1 MDYFTIEA
9 KNCAQ
14 DINNALNIW
23 LSKEKLSYFN
33 GQFNSQVPER
43 LLLAMRHGTLNGG
56 KRLRPL
62 LLRQA
67 ASIFS
72 VKPKKTI
79 IAGMAVEM
87 VHSYSLIHDDLPSM
101 DNDDLRRGKT
111 TVHKEFD
118 EATAILAG
126 DNLLTLAFEI
136 LSLKQC
142 SKNAKIRLKLIKE
155 LAIGAG
161 AGGMVGGQMLDLQSE
176 NKILDDE
183 EINKIQIMKTA
194 ALIIAA
200 IRMGAIIGRADKEEI
215 NILTKYGALAGK
227 AFQLADDIL
236 DETATR
242 EQLGKTTKK
251 DAKSGKATL
260 VAKIGVKKAKQKLA
274 EIINDAIKSLEPF
287 GKKAKGLK
295 QTVIY
300 FGKRK
305 I

>member
-1 MDYFTIEA
+1 MDSCTIEA
-9 KNCAQ
+9 KNCAKH
-14 DINNALNIW
+14 INKVLNIW
-23 LSKEKLSYFN
+23 MSKEKLSYFN
-33 GQFNSQVPER
+33 GQFNSRVPDR

-72 VKPKKTI
+72 VKPEKTI

-101 DNDDLRRGKT
+101 DNDDLRRGKA

-136 LSLKQC
+136 LSMKQC
-142 SKNAKIRLKLIKE
+142 NKDAKIRLKLIKE

-176 NKILDDE
+176 NKVLDDE
-183 EINKIQIMKTA
+183 EISKIQTMKTA

-200 IRMGAIIGRADKEEI
+200 IRMGAIIGKANKEEMK
-215 NILTKYGALAGK
+215 ILTKYGTLAGQ

-287 GKKAKGLK
+287 GEKAKGLK
-295 QTVIY
+295 QTTIY

>member
-1 MDYFTIEA
+1 MPD
-9 KNCAQ
+9 
-14 DINNALNIW
+14 
-23 LSKEKLSYFN
+23 
-33 GQFNSQVPER
+33 R

-72 VKPKKTI
+72 VKPEKTI

-101 DNDDLRRGKT
+101 DNDDLRRGKA

-136 LSLKQC
+136 LSMKQC
-142 SKNAKIRLKLIKE
+142 NKDAKIRLKLIKE

-176 NKILDDE
+176 NKVLDDE
-183 EINKIQIMKTA
+183 EISKIQTMKTA

-200 IRMGAIIGRADKEEI
+200 IRMGAIIGKANKEEMK
-215 NILTKYGALAGK
+215 ILTKYGTLAGQ

-287 GKKAKGLK
+287 GEKAKGLK
-295 QTVIY
+295 QTTIY